1 MNILVNAAGLHEGS
15 GRRIAQQFL
24 NRLAPLRPD
33 DRLFVI
39 ASANAGY
46 ESLTRFP
53 QVHLLIL
60 PEAYQRS
67 ALIRL
72 WHLYYVFRTWCR
84 RYEIDKIISLGNV
97 AFPSDG
103 TPQAVYLQL
112 PQLAYHE
119 SPAWKLMDNR
129 AFLKSSLADQ
139 FVAMH
144 LRFASSYA
152 VPSEPMRRRLAA
164 RFKLPE
170 QKIHLLPHTA
180 VSSDHPGHFMLPEPG
195 GPLRLLFLSRYLPY
209 KHFECLPALAQ
220 VIEEQKLPVEI
231 TLTLDR
237 REGKAA
243 AAILQAVA
251 DFPFI
256 RNVGPPA
263 WQDVPGLIQEHH
275 GIFLPSLMES
285 LSGVYAEAL
294 QSRRLI
300 FTSHYDFATNLL
312 GDAAFYFDPLK
323 PHNIAT
329 SFRTA
334 LEKPGLV
341 EEKMKQIESLA
352 QAAAGPD
359 ELCQRFSELIDA
371 FV

>member
-1 MNILVNAAGLHEGS
+1 MNILINAAGLHEGA

-33 DRLFVI
+33 DRLYVI
-39 ASANAGY
+39 AAPDAGY
-46 ESLTRFP
+46 ESLARFR
-53 QVHLLIL
+53 QIHLLTL
-60 PEAYQRS
+60 PESYQRS
-67 ALIRL
+67 RLVQL
-72 WHLYYVFRTWCR
+72 WHLYHVFPAWCR
-84 RYEIDKIISLGNV
+84 QFNIDKIVSLGNV
-97 AFPSDG
+97 AFPSG
-103 TPQAVYLQL
+103 GRPQAVYLQL

-119 SPAWKLMDNR
+119 SAAWKLMDNG
-129 AFLKSSLADQ
+129 AFLRSSLTDQ

-144 LRFASSYA
+144 LRFASAYA

-164 RFKLPE
+164 RFRLPE

-180 VSSDHPGHFMLPEPG
+180 VSSDHPGRALLPRPE

-220 VIEEQKLPVEI
+220 VIEEQQLPVEI

-243 AAILQAVA
+243 AEILQAVSG
-251 DFPFI
+251 FPFI
-256 RNVGPPA
+256 KNVGPPA
-263 WQDVPGLIQEHH
+263 WQDVPSLIQEHH

-312 GDAAFYFDPLK
+312 GEAAFYFDPLK

-334 LEKPGLV
+334 LEKPDLV
-341 EEKMKQIESLA
+341 EEKLRNIEALA

-359 ELCQRFSELIDA
+359 ELCRRFSEIIDV
-371 FV
+371 FT